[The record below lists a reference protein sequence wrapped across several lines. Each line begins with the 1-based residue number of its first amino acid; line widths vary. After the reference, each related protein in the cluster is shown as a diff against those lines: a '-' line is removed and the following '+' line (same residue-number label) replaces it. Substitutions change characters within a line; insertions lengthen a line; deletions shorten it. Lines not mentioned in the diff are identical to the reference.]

1 MVGAGADIG
10 VRGPQ
15 AAARRR
21 GMGWAAKKKRKKA
34 RDALTARSAE
44 LDVLAPRLDAGGQSR
59 EVRVGRG
66 KRDVDLGG
74 LRLAGCEEPK
84 QPIHWMAS
92 GPELIANGDSR

>member
-1 MVGAGADIG
+1 
-10 VRGPQ
+10 
-15 AAARRR
+15 
-21 GMGWAAKKKRKKA
+21 MGGKKKEKKA

-44 LDVLAPRLDAGGQSR
+44 LDVLAPRLARLDAEGQFR